1 MRSILQNLKNIFKR
15 ELVILWIFSVLFSFS
30 LVVFEN
36 KNKLPLGAGDFV
48 FLTIIVLLVALY
60 RPRWIFFIF
69 VSLIPLE
76 NIILASGFLPFQL
89 RPYQYFG
96 AALIIA
102 VIILYAFKKIRF
114 KLMRLTWI
122 DWAIFS
128 LVPFSFLALYNS
140 PDKFATAKQN
150 VIFFSFVAIY
160 WLIRNFARSK
170 DDFLKAAFFFFGS
183 FLSATFYGFYQIF
196 ADKFGARSFEVMF
209 GRPNSTFTEHDWLGI
224 YL

>member
-15 ELVILWIFSVLFSFS
+15 ELVILWIFSVLFSFA

-128 LVPFSFLALYNS
+128 FC
-140 PDKFATAKQN
+140 
-150 VIFFSFVAIY
+150 
-160 WLIRNFARSK
+160 
-170 DDFLKAAFFFFGS
+170 DFLR
-183 FLSATFYGFYQIF
+183 FLSDFCRQIRRAF
-196 ADKFGARSFEVMF
+196 
-209 GRPNSTFTEHDWLGI
+209 L
-224 YL
+224 